1 MSFSYVYET
10 LKLMLRKNLFVNS
23 IIQEKLKEKESRKT
37 QTFKKDDDK
46 KKKLMQVEV
55 QVGQALW

>member
-23 IIQEKLKEKESRKT
+23 IIQEKLKEKDSRKT

-55 QVGQALW
+55 QVGQAL

>member
-10 LKLMLRKNLFVNS
+10 LKLMLRKNLFVNC

-55 QVGQALW
+55 QVGQAL

>member
-1 MSFSYVYET
+1 MMT
-10 LKLMLRKNLFVNS
+10 LSLEEALSWFE
-23 IIQEKLKEKESRKT
+23 IIVFQEKMKEKESRKT

-55 QVGQALW
+55 QVS

>member
-55 QVGQALW
+55 QVGQAL